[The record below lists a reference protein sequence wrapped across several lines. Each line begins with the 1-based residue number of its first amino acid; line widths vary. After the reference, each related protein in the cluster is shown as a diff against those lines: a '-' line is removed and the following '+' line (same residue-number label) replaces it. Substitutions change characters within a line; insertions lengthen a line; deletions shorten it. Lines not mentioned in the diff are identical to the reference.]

1 MTTNSDNMR
10 KLKTSKQVRVRHFM
24 TDNYNYS
31 HLSKTSPIP
40 LQYKLLVVIDLLE
53 NVP

>member
-1 MTTNSDNMR
+1 MITNSDNMR
-10 KLKTSKQVRVRHFM
+10 KLKTSKQVM

-40 LQYKLLVVIDLLE
+40 LQFKLLVVIDLLE